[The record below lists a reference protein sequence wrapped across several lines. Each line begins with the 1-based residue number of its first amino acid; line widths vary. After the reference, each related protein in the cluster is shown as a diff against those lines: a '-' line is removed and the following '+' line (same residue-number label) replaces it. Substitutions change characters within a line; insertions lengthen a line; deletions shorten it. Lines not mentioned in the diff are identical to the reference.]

1 MSSSTTPIADAIR
14 SKITQSLA
22 PTHLEVQN
30 DSQQHAHHV
39 AMKGATSRETHFRVT
54 VVSDAFKAK
63 PQPARHRMVYALL
76 KEELDKEGGV
86 HALQLKTQTVDEER
100 RLAEREREEEAQ
112 KKGEKIADV
121 EQLS

>member
-1 MSSSTTPIADAIR
+1 
-14 SKITQSLA
+14 
-22 PTHLEVQN
+22 
-30 DSQQHAHHV
+30 
-39 AMKGATSRETHFRVT
+39 MKGATSRETHFRVT